1 MGRGGRCGEGSGRRR
16 GRSRRGKE
24 EKVMGRLFTVS
35 SGLIRGKPFIFDDVK
50 SA

>member
-1 MGRGGRCGEGSGRRR
+1 MGRRR
-16 GRSRRGKE
+16 GVGREVREEGRSRRGKE